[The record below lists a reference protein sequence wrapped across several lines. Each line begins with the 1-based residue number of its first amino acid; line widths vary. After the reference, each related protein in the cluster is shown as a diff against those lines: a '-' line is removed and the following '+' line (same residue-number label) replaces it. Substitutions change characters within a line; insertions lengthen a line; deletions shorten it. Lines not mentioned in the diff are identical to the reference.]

1 MIIDNISINYEAKVF
16 GFGIGNS
23 FRIIVRGNQNLS
35 YDIAEAMHRVI
46 EASGAN
52 LRIVIDELSQY
63 LPEYPDDNGL
73 LKEGGA

>member
-1 MIIDNISINYEAKVF
+1 MIFDNITINYGLNGVGYKL
-16 GFGIGNS
+16 S
-23 FRIIVRGNQNLS
+23 IVAGDNQNLP